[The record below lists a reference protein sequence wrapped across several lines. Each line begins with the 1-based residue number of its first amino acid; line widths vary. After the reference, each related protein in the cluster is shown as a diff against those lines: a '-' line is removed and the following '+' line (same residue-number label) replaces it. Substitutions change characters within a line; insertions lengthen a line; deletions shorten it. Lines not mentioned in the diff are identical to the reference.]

1 MDVVDLSE
9 FYSSKLGQVA
19 RRLIAHRLSTRW
31 KSLKGAN
38 VLGLGY
44 AHPYLDVWKNQT
56 QTVFNFMPARLGAT
70 HWPRD
75 KPSLTTLVE
84 ESELPLQDSS
94 IDFALL
100 VHSVELT
107 HHLPDMLNELWRVI
121 SAQGKIV
128 IVVPNRR
135 GMWARFDNTPF
146 GHGRPFTR
154 NQVTQNLRE
163 AKFVPS
169 GWSNAVFLPPLP
181 HRYMLRS
188 APAIERAG
196 MWISPGFSGVLIVEA
211 TKQVYSI
218 PKEPVLRTQLRRL
231 NPQTSPS
238 PALQSH
244 RTLGT
249 SVGTTL
255 DTSVG
260 TK

>member
-19 RRLIAHRLSTRW
+19 RRLVAHRLTTRW

-44 AHPYLDVWKNQT
+44 AHPYLNIWKSQA

-70 HWPRD
+70 HWPQG

-84 ESELPLQDSS
+84 EYELPLQDSS

-100 VHSVELT
+100 VHCVELT

-128 IVVPNRR
+128 IIVPNRR

-146 GHGRPFTR
+146 GFGRPFTR
-154 NQVTQNLRE
+154 SQVTQNLRE
-163 AKFVPS
+163 AKFVPT
-169 GWSNAVFLPPLP
+169 GWSNAVFIPPLS
-181 HRYMLRS
+181 HRFLLRS
-188 APAIERAG
+188 APAIERTG

-218 PKEPVLRTQLRRL
+218 PKERAVKARNRHI
-231 NPQTSPS
+231 NPQTATA
-238 PALQSH
+238 PAMQSH
-244 RTLGT
+244 RR
-249 SVGTTL
+249 
-255 DTSVG
+255 
-260 TK
+260 